1 MDIREYLTRIKADA
15 DAALSLLPAL
25 PPSPSA
31 VLVKAGESLQ
41 AALDRGGAITT
52 EPGAIFAGN
61 FVAKVAGTRLVAGA
75 GSALAGANGG
85 PALHVPPGARDIQAA
100 GLKATTAWDQSVV
113 QIGLSDTGQ
122 SRVEDAPRGVV
133 LADIFVPKHRGKR
146 AFEVH
151 GADVS
156 LLRCGCADVYDPAKR
171 DSQGLLIW
179 NAPGPVLVSGGSYEA
194 ASENILVG
202 GAPTMI
208 PNLVPNGLTFE
219 DLTLPKRAEW
229 RGNPDIPVKNNFELK
244 AGTNVILRRS
254 KIDGNWVSGQAG
266 SSIVLTPRDG
276 KTIGSVLLE
285 DVELK
290 NVVHMIN
297 MMSHDDVAY
306 TPGTQGVVF
315 RRVKGV
321 ATKRFLQMGGEF
333 VDVLVEGCE
342 FEGADTTIYGFDSVV
357 WDSPAVK
364 HSGHVSRGV
373 RVLNNKLAC
382 RLYGVM
388 LTTDLGGE
396 AYGAHWQSAWPDGQ
410 ISGNTFFGQTA
421 LSLKKNLP
429 SDNLFVA
436 A

>member
-1 MDIREYLTRIKADA
+1 MDIRDYLTRMKADA

-25 PPSPSA
+25 PPDGEA
-31 VLVKAGESLQ
+31 VLVKAGQSLQ
-41 AALDRGGAITT
+41 AALDKGGAITT

-61 FVAKVAGTRLVAGA
+61 FVAKVAGTRLLGGA

-85 PALHVPPGARDIQAA
+85 PALHVPPGSRDIQAA
-100 GLKATTAWDQSVV
+100 GFKATTAWDQSVV

-122 SRVEDAPRGVV
+122 SRVEDAPRDIV
-133 LADIFVPKHRGKR
+133 LTATFVPQHRGKR
-146 AFEVH
+146 AFEIH
-151 GADVS
+151 GANVS
-156 LLRCGCADVYDPAKR
+156 LLQCGCADVYDPAKR
-171 DSQGLLIW
+171 DSQGVLIW

-229 RGNPDIPVKNNFELK
+229 RGNAGIPVKNNFELK
-244 AGTNVILRRS
+244 AGTNVIFRRS

-276 KTIGSVLLE
+276 KTIGAVLVE

-297 MMSHDDVAY
+297 MISHDDAAY
-306 TPGTQGVVF
+306 SPGTQGLTF
-315 RRVKGV
+315 RRVVGV
-321 ATKRFLQMGGEF
+321 VERRFLQMGGEF
-333 VDVLVEGCE
+333 VDVLIEQCQ
-342 FEGADTTIYGFDSVV
+342 FEGADTTIYAFDSAV
-357 WDSPAVK
+357 WDVPTAK
-364 HSGHVSRGV
+364 RSGHISKGV
-373 RVLNNKLAC
+373 RLLNNTLAC
-382 RLYGVM
+382 RKYGVM
-388 LTTDLGGE
+388 LTTDIGGE
-396 AYGAHWQSAWPDGQ
+396 AYGSRWQNAWPDGQ

-421 LSLKKNLP
+421 TAMKKNLP
-429 SDNLFVA
+429 ADNTFVA